1 MVLKQR
7 LERARAALANITR
20 RRPSVGSNGSAA
32 SNQHG

>member
-7 LERARAALANITR
+7 LERARAALANTR